1 MGFHRH
7 DLHTLAGAHALHAL
21 EEADRERFEQH
32 LARCQTCVQELRG
45 MREAI
50 VRLGT
55 AAAIRPRAGLK
66 EQILGAAI
74 C

>member
-1 MGFHRH
+1 
-7 DLHTLAGAHALHAL
+7 
-21 EEADRERFEQH
+21 
-32 LARCQTCVQELRG
+32 